1 MSDHSLEGMQAAIV
15 RCLPKDSAD
24 LRFKPMFGGAMG
36 YIQDRPFA
44 SLSSLGLG
52 IKLSPNAQDELLKVE
67 GAKRLQYPG
76 DPSPSKQY
84 IWVPGAWLENN
95 DTLLTPWLE
104 RSADYVVSLPLT
116 KKKPKSLVDGKR

>member
-1 MSDHSLEGMQAAIV
+1 MSVHSLEAMQATIF

-24 LRFKPMFGGAMG
+24 LRFKSMFGGMTG
-36 YIQDRPFA
+36 YMQDRPFV

-52 IKLSPNAQDELLKVE
+52 IKLPPKAQDELLKIE

-84 IWVPGAWLENN
+84 IWVPTAWLEN
-95 DTLLTPWLE
+95 DALLTPWLG
-104 RSADYVVSLPLT
+104 RSADYVVSLPLAKKKT
-116 KKKPKSLVDGKR
+116 KKVE